1 MTTENITLFFQQ
13 GSSDKVYKASL
24 EEKDGKYIVNFAFGR
39 RGSTLKTGTKTQSPV
54 EYEKAKKIYDKL
66 VNSKAAKGYIPH
78 EDTTNYVYTSDQV
91 STGIH
96 CQLLNPI
103 NKEDANEF
111 MENEEWW
118 GQEKKDG
125 RRMLI
130 WKKDEITA
138 INRKGFS
145 IGAPET
151 ILAAAQNIEGT
162 FLIDGEAIGDN
173 LFVFDLLELNGE
185 DIRNQSY
192 QERLE
197 LLEKVGFDQHIQVV
211 KTAKTPQEKQT
222 LYQDL
227 KRTNSE
233 GIVFKKHLAPYTS
246 GRPNSGGT
254 QRKFKF
260 YDTASVIVSKVND
273 KRSVAMMVL
282 DGDKEVEV
290 GNVTI
295 AVNQEIPPAGSI
307 IEVRYLYAYKGGSL
321 YQPNFLNLRTDL
333 DKEDCI
339 IQQLKYKKES

>member
-24 EEKDGKYIVNFAFGR
+24 EKKGRKYIVNFAFGR
-39 RGSTLKTGTKTQSPV
+39 RGSTLKTGTKTQEPL

-66 VNSKAAKGYIPH
+66 VNSKSAKGYVPH
-78 EDTTNYVYTSDQV
+78 EDTTNYVYTSNQV
-91 STGIH
+91 STGVH

-103 NKEDANEF
+103 NAEEAPVF
-111 MENEEWW
+111 MEEDTWW
-118 GQEKKDG
+118 AQEKKDG

-130 WKKDEITA
+130 WKKEDVTA

-145 IGAPET
+145 IGAPEP
-151 ILAAAQNIEGT
+151 ILAAVQHIQAT
-162 FLIDGEAIGDN
+162 FLIDGEAIGEK
-173 LFVFDLLELNGE
+173 LFVFDLLEWNDE
-185 DIRNQSY
+185 DIRNETY

-197 LLEKVGFDQHIQVV
+197 ILEKISFGQAIQVV
-211 KTAKTPQEKQT
+211 KTAKTTEEKQA

-227 KRTNSE
+227 KSTNSE
-233 GIVFKKHLAPYTS
+233 GIVFKEHSALYTA

-260 YDTASVIVSKVND
+260 YDTASVVVSKVND
-273 KRSVAMMVL
+273 KRSVAMMVF
-282 DGDKEVEV
+282 DGDKKVEV

-321 YQPNFLNLRTDL
+321 YQPTFLNLRTDL
-333 DKEDCI
+333 EKKECI
-339 IQQLKYKKES
+339 IQQLKYKKEV